1 MAKIDSPA
9 KINDVKSSKNFSS
22 SAKYFFYQK
31 LFFEEFLPRLPDQF
45 IIFNKTIPF
54 HTIRI
59 ILGSFR
65 YTKWDIREIVKKW
78 VSLGLVE
85 YSKFRGIKLL
95 RR

>member
-1 MAKIDSPA
+1 MIS
-9 KINDVKSSKNFSS
+9 KSSYAQIHDVENSEET
-22 SAKYFFYQK
+22 YYQK
-31 LFFEEFLPRLPDQF
+31 LFYEEFLLRLPDQF
-45 IIFNKTIPF
+45 RIFNRTIPF
-54 HTIRI
+54 HTVRI

-65 YTKWDIREIVKKW
+65 YTKCDIREIVKKW

>member
-1 MAKIDSPA
+1 ML
-9 KINDVKSSKNFSS
+9 SKGSYTQVYDDENTENS
-22 SAKYFFYQK
+22 FYQK

-85 YSKFRGIKLL
+85 YSKFRGIRL
-95 RR
+95 RGDEK